1 MIRLPSGVLAPPGA
15 LIDEAHPLAAA
26 LQYVWTG
33 DAPGGGRDRIRGA
46 LAGVYSG
53 ATRHGTPQ
61 GLAIVANGTLS
72 GSPSTAN
79 AQLNAFPYVQIGY
92 GWFNSSGGAWVL
104 NWHGATGGG
113 TISQI
118 ALASSTTVALG
129 LRYAFA
135 QPQRTITVTLPT
147 TVGVPIC
154 AIAQVFS
161 ATDYRLYVN
170 GRMTTGSTTTGSMTT
185 LDRFYSLGEQ
195 LNGGLWL
202 SGHGQGATISD
213 AEALAI
219 TANPRAELAKL
230 FQRRIW
236 VPVSAPSGA
245 YSLAADQGSYSLAG
259 QAAGLTATRRLAADQ
274 GSYVLTGQ
282 DAALRVARLMAAA
295 QGSYALTGQDATL
308 TYSSL
313 TNYTLTAEQG
323 SYTLSGQ
330 AAALLAARLMAA
342 AQGSYAL
349 TGQDATLTYT
359 PAGAYTLTADQGAYA
374 LTGQDAALRAAR
386 VIAAAQGSYALTGQD
401 ATFTRGVA
409 MVADQGS
416 YALTGQDAGF
426 ARTYALSAGFGS
438 YALTGQ
444 IVSLSYSGAVFG
456 EASWVFLVS
465 PEDSD
470 LFVLQDDNV
479 IRVPQEDYPAATIQ

>member
-1 MIRLPSGVLAPPGA
+1 VIRLPSGVLAPPGA
-15 LIDEAHPLAAA
+15 VIDEAHPLAEV

-33 DAPGGGRDRIRGA
+33 DAPGGGRDRMRGA

-92 GWFNSSGGAWVL
+92 GWFNTSGGAWQL
-104 NWHGATGGG
+104 SWHGAAGGG
-113 TISQI
+113 TISQL
-118 ALASSTTVALG
+118 ALASATTVSLS

-219 TANPRAELAKL
+219 TANPRVELAKL